1 MRLLCYNP
9 SMRIIALYRPNA
21 EFARTVEEYAHDF
34 ERQRGKAIELT
45 SLDTAEGS
53 DMARLYDITQY
64 PALIALRDDGQ
75 LLRTWQG
82 PQFPLMDEVA
92 GYANR

>member
-1 MRLLCYNP
+1 MKV
-9 SMRIIALYRPNA
+9 IALYRPNS
-21 EFARTVEEYAHDF
+21 EFARMVEEYAHDF
-34 ERQRGKAIELT
+34 ERQRGKTIQLI

-53 DMARLYDITQY
+53 DMAALYDIVQY

-75 LLRTWQG
+75 ILRAWQG

-92 GYANR
+92 GYADH